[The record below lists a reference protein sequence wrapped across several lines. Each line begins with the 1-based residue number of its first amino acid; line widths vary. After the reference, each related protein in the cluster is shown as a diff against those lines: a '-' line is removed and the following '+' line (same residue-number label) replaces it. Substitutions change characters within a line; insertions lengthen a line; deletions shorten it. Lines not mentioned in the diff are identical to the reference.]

1 MNNFIVKERIC
12 QGISTWTGQPCGA
25 KAVGENTLKKGTREF
40 LDPRFCQMHQPG
52 RLSKKKC
59 VCPHCTHCRS
69 LDISRKQQQNEGV
82 LEESVMMEGEQENLF
97 GRKKKKKKKKTSVRK
112 SK

>member
-1 MNNFIVKERIC
+1 MNNLIIKERIC
-12 QGISTWTGQPCGA
+12 QGISQWTGQPCGA

-59 VCPHCTHCRS
+59 ICPYCTHCR
-69 LDISRKQQQNEGV
+69 N
-82 LEESVMMEGEQENLF
+82 LEKIKTTRTESVVLNEEEEDENIAENLF
-97 GRKKKKKKKKTSVRK
+97 GKNRKKQEKKGKKRFKK
-112 SK
+112 

>member
-1 MNNFIVKERIC
+1 MNNLILKERIC
-12 QGISTWTGQPCGA
+12 QGISQWTGQPCGA

-59 VCPHCTHCRS
+59 ICPHCTHCRNLERVKTVS
-69 LDISRKQQQNEGV
+69 TGHVLDENDEAENEA
-82 LEESVMMEGEQENLF
+82 ENLF
-97 GRKKKKKKKKTSVRK
+97 GKKNKKKRFKK
-112 SK
+112 

>member
-59 VCPHCTHCRS
+59 VCPHCAHCRS
-69 LDISRKQQQNEGV
+69 LERSRQKVEGEGV
-82 LEESVMMEGEQENLF
+82 LEESVMEEELQENLF
-97 GRKKKKKKKKTSVRK
+97 GRKKKQKKKKTSGRK